1 MEGVSWLAKRLA
13 VLFLIFAII
22 IVLIVGVFANV
33 WWFTIIKR
41 MIFAG
46 LIFMILGIII
56 GEYLHY
62 NLKSVNGSKSA
73 RDSVDTKTE
82 RKQQTD
88 NQVEATDNIEDDSD
102 EMMPLDFE
110 EVDSNQDNV
119 INQKINDVNNLEE
132 LNELGEEIDS
142 QKVTDILRN
151 MTENN

>member
-1 MEGVSWLAKRLA
+1 MSWLAKRFA

-33 WWFTIIKR
+33 WWLTIIKR

-46 LIFMILGIII
+46 LIFMVLGLII

-62 NLKSVNGSKSA
+62 NLKQVKEFEYTKDSA
-73 RDSVDTKTE
+73 ETKKDNNQKIDKAEETNDTKE
-82 RKQQTD
+82 
-88 NQVEATDNIEDDSD
+88 NSD

-110 EVDSNQDNV
+110 EVDSDKDNV
-119 INQKINDVNNLEE
+119 INQKINDVDNLED

-151 MTENN
+151 MKENN